1 MANVYFGALPLVS
14 FLGLGVLAGRVFRR
28 DVAPFVISFVL
39 MLLYALGDFTPFYKL
54 AFNVPGLDLF
64 RRPADATFP
73 LCALASILAGYA
85 LHRFI
90 TDEKKSLLRNALIPV
105 LVVVAGLV
113 ASIAVAWWKDRLALA
128 QVPLLIG
135 SGFLILSLIVLFLL
149 RRFNRQIGRASLLL
163 VAGALTLDLAIS
175 NGPNESTALPP
186 SRFEVMRTDTKNETI
201 ALLHEMLAQT
211 AGPDRIDR
219 VELAAVGF
227 DWPNLGLIHGFQ
239 HDLGYNPVRL
249 SWFVDA
255 TNAQDQ
261 VAVVEQR
268 PFAPLFSSYRSLM
281 ADMLGVRV
289 IASAFPIERIDPELK
304 SGDLNFIAQTKDAYV
319 YENPRALPRV
329 MVARQAKKADF
340 DALFE
345 TGKWP
350 EGFDPRE
357 TVLLDGSDAEDT
369 QPRRPASAR
378 IEVYQN
384 TQVRISVEA
393 PDGGYLVLND
403 VWHPWWRVEVDGQS
417 FDVLRANAIFRAV
430 KLPPGAHQVRFYFA
444 PLQGLRLTLRAAVH
458 SFLTR

>member
-1 MANVYFGALPLVS
+1 
-14 FLGLGVLAGRVFRR
+14 
-28 DVAPFVISFVL
+28 
-39 MLLYALGDFTPFYKL
+39 
-54 AFNVPGLDLF
+54 
-64 RRPADATFP
+64 
-73 LCALASILAGYA
+73 
-85 LHRFI
+85 
-90 TDEKKSLLRNALIPV
+90 
-105 LVVVAGLV
+105 
-113 ASIAVAWWKDRLALA
+113 
-128 QVPLLIG
+128 
-135 SGFLILSLIVLFLL
+135 
-149 RRFNRQIGRASLLL
+149 
-163 VAGALTLDLAIS
+163 
-175 NGPNESTALPP
+175 
-186 SRFEVMRTDTKNETI
+186 
-201 ALLHEMLAQT
+201 
-211 AGPDRIDR
+211 
-219 VELAAVGF
+219 
-227 DWPNLGLIHGFQ
+227 
-239 HDLGYNPVRL
+239 VRL

-281 ADMLGVRV
+281 ADMLGVRF
-289 IASAFPIERIDPELK
+289 IASAYPIERIDPELK
-304 SGDLNFIAQTKDAYV
+304 SGDLNFIALTKDAYI

-329 MVARQAKKADF
+329 MVAYQAKKANF
-340 DALFE
+340 DALFA
-345 TGKWP
+345 TGEWP

-417 FDVLRANAIFRAV
+417 SDVLRANAIFRAV

-444 PLQGLRLTLRAAVH
+444 PLRGLRLTLRAAVH